1 MRFTSSLLR
10 TLTLVGS
17 IALLSLVSVSP
28 ADAAPR
34 RGTSGPICDPQAPV
48 ARKLPRHPKSF
59 GGPLKRPSSH
69 ALAGLQDLSA
79 RMQRATRA
87 FLGDNV
93 AAIQNDAPVDGVDA
107 GDRLTPS
114 LCPLEVIGAPD
125 LQPRS
130 RAFSPRSPRG
140 PPLSA

>member
-10 TLTLVGS
+10 TLTLTGS

-34 RGTSGPICDPQAPV
+34 RGASGPICDPQAPV

-59 GGPLKRPSSH
+59 GGPLKQPSSH

-79 RMQRATRA
+79 RMQRATHA

-107 GDRLTPS
+107 DDCLTPS
-114 LCPLEVIGAPD
+114 LRPLEVIGTPN

>member
-1 MRFTSSLLR
+1 L
-10 TLTLVGS
+10 TLTGS

-34 RGTSGPICDPQAPV
+34 RGASGPICDPQAPV

-59 GGPLKRPSSH
+59 GGPLKQPSSH

-79 RMQRATRA
+79 RMQRATHA

-107 GDRLTPS
+107 DDCLTPS
-114 LCPLEVIGAPD
+114 LRPLEVIGTPN

>member
-1 MRFTSSLLR
+1 
-10 TLTLVGS
+10 LTLAGS
-17 IALLSLVSVSP
+17 IALLSVASVSP

-59 GGPLKRPSSH
+59 GGPLKQPSSH

-79 RMQRATRA
+79 RMQRATHA

-107 GDRLTPS
+107 DDCLTPS
-114 LCPLEVIGAPD
+114 LRPLEVIGTPN